1 VGKGEKIDKADLVIL
16 PGTKSVRDDLAYL
29 RSQGWD
35 KDILRHIRLGGK
47 VIGICGGY
55 QMLGKTIDDPEGV
68 ESAAGTS
75 QGLGLLDVHT
85 VLTGSKQL
93 TKTQAVVCL
102 NGKRATAK
110 GYEIHVGRSEVT
122 GVQPLELTNGVF
134 DGALSDCGQ
143 IMGTYLHGFFDEVEV
158 LNLIAEW
165 VNGSQI
171 KQQNFEEIKE
181 LGINLIADAIEQHMN
196 LDFLFK

>member
-1 VGKGEKIDKADLVIL
+1 
-16 PGTKSVRDDLAYL
+16 
-29 RSQGWD
+29 
-35 KDILRHIRLGGK
+35 
-47 VIGICGGY
+47 
-55 QMLGKTIDDPEGV
+55 
-68 ESAAGTS
+68 
-75 QGLGLLDVHT
+75 
-85 VLTGSKQL
+85 
-93 TKTQAVVCL
+93 
-102 NGKRATAK
+102 
-110 GYEIHVGRSEVT
+110 VT

-134 DGALSDCGQ
+134 DGALCECGQ

-181 LGINLIADAIEQHMN
+181 LGINRIADAIEQHMN